1 VDKRKESQLGIKI
14 ICVVASFVLWMYIH
28 GVENPIQT
36 DRFSSVPVTLINT
49 EVLAEQGLI
58 ISPDQEFKVD
68 LNIKG
73 PFMELKKIK
82 TDKIRLTA
90 DISGY
95 ALKKGEFKV
104 KVDVNEKPAGD
115 YTILDADLHVSVKL
129 DELVKRSVPVKTDLN
144 IKAKSGF
151 VVQIPE
157 NKVTEVK
164 VSGPSEFVKDISYVK
179 ADVASKEVEKDI
191 PLSLKLVAYNSEDKP
206 ISEDIVKIEPNT
218 IDMLVAVKKAKTVD
232 VALKQKGAPGN
243 KDILIREMEIAPNKI
258 EIAGDTELLNSIST
272 IETEVIDLTDVTG
285 SRTQEVKLILPAGV
299 TMVNG
304 KAVATLKITADK
316 IIQKSYSIDIGI
328 NNLGEDYTINN
339 DKLKAS
345 IVVSGTDTRISALNM
360 TDIKA
365 SIDLT
370 NVKEGESTVPINI
383 KVPEGVTVISTNPQ
397 SVKVNLTRKSGV
409 VSPGTVQVTPTPIP
423 TSTTIPT
430 PATPIQ

>member
-28 GVENPIQT
+28 GIENPIQT

-82 TDKIRLTA
+82 TDKIKLTA

-104 KVDVNEKPAGD
+104 KVDVNEKPTGD

-129 DELVKRSVPVKTDLN
+129 DDLVKRSVPVKTDLN

-179 ADVASKEVEKDI
+179 AEVASKEVEKDI
-191 PLSLKLVAYNSEDKP
+191 PLSLKLFAYNSEDKP

-218 IDMLVAVKKAKTVD
+218 IEMLVSVKKTKTVD
-232 VALKQKGAPGN
+232 VAIKQKGTPVA
-243 KDILIREMEIAPNKI
+243 KDVIVRELELTPNKI
-258 EIAGDTELLNSIST
+258 DIAGDSEVLNGISA
-272 IETEVIDLTDVTG
+272 IETEVIDLADVTG
-285 SRTQEVKLILPAGV
+285 SRSQEVKLILPAGV
-299 TMVNG
+299 TMANG

-316 IIQKSYSIDIGI
+316 IVQKSYSIDISI
-328 NNLGEDYTINN
+328 NNLKEDYTISN
-339 DKLKAS
+339 DKLKAN
-345 IVVSGTDTRISALNM
+345 IVVSGVDTRIATLNLNE
-360 TDIKA
+360 IKA
-365 SIDLT
+365 SIDLA
-370 NVKEGESTVPINI
+370 NVTEGENTIPISI
-383 KVPEGVTVISTNPQ
+383 KVPDGVTLISTNPQ
-397 SVKVNLTRKSGV
+397 SVKVNIAKKSTAINSGA
-409 VSPGTVQVTPTPIP
+409 VQVTPTP
-423 TSTTIPT
+423 TTT
-430 PATPIQ
+430 PVPIQ